1 MEKMIQKLKEA
12 LAEARLSAVGR
23 SITHGTCPNALY
35 RIDYNNGCNSE
46 DYVSCEECKRR
57 FMTAMKQQIIQ
68 EIEKEF
74 SI

>member
-1 MEKMIQKLKEA
+1 MEKTIQRLKKA
-12 LAEARLSAVGR
+12 LVEARLTAVGR
-23 SITHGTCPNALY
+23 SIAYGTCPNAIY
-35 RIDYNNGCNSE
+35 RIEYDKGCDSQ

-57 FMTAMKQQIIQ
+57 FMIAMKKQIIQ